1 VVVTVKTPA
10 PGRIVNLG
18 THRLHVRCAGDG
30 TPVVVCDAA
39 LGGSSLSWT
48 LVEPAV
54 SRVTRFCTYDRAG
67 FGWSDAGPLPRTAGR
82 IADELQKALE
92 LDSARGPF
100 VLVGHSFGG
109 LVMRLFAARQPQHV
123 AALVLIE
130 PAVPEDFVEPSPE
143 LRAHMARGVRLCG
156 YGTAAARFG
165 IARAVSVL
173 ASAGAIAA
181 ARSITRVVSR
191 GALRRE
197 DEGILAPIWRLPPE
211 VRRLL
216 RQMWI
221 QPKFFEALRSQIET
235 VCESAAEVLREA
247 PPDYGDLPVV
257 VITGENADARRLRA
271 DQALARLSTRGR
283 HVLAA
288 GSGHWVPLDAPSVV
302 SDAIIRVVTEVRSHH
317 AR

>member
-1 VVVTVKTPA
+1 MESLRTPP
-10 PGRIVNLG
+10 PGRVVDLG
-18 THRLHVRCAGDG
+18 THRLHVRCSGEG
-30 TPVVVCDAA
+30 SPVVVCDAA

-54 SRVTRFCTYDRAG
+54 SHVTRICTYDRAG

-82 IADELQKALE
+82 IADELHQALQ
-92 LDSARGPF
+92 LSAVLGPV

-109 LVMRLFAARQPQHV
+109 LVMRLLAARHPGQM

-130 PAVPEDFVEPSPE
+130 PAVPEDFVDPSPE
-143 LRAHMARGVRLCG
+143 LRAHMARGLRLCG
-156 YGTAAARFG
+156 YGTAAARLG

-173 ASAGAIAA
+173 ASAGAITA
-181 ARSITRVVSR
+181 ARSLTKVVSR

-216 RQMWI
+216 RQMWV

-235 VCESAAEVLREA
+235 VCESAAEVLRES
-247 PPDYGDLPVV
+247 PPDYGNLPLV
-257 VITGENADARRLRA
+257 VITGENAGDRRLRA

-283 HVLAA
+283 HVVA
-288 GSGHWVPLDAPSVV
+288 GNSGHWVPLDAPHAV
-302 SDAIIRVVTEVRSHH
+302 SDAIIRVVGEVRSTY
-317 AR
+317 A